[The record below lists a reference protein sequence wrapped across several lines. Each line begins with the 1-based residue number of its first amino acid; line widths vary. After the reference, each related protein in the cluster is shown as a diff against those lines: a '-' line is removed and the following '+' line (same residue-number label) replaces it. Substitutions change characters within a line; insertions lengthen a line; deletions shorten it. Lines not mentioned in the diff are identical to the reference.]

1 MKLNSKR
8 LLLIAAAG
16 LQLAGNQARAANTFY
31 APGDLV
37 LFFQK
42 QGSTNTVY
50 ANLGNAATLY
60 RGAAAGTASDGSLT
74 NINFLNLNSTLTSA
88 FGGGWQSDPSIYAG
102 LAGVFSTNST
112 NTTAA
117 PNGDPYRTLYISSP
131 RASEGTL
138 GESNSLGWDLVA
150 AGNSNMTTAASG
162 IQTQNN
168 VLENS
173 FASAVAIATTDI
185 SQIDDQNPL
194 ISAGI
199 PPVIIQ
205 EPAMGGALN
214 GGIQQQGS
222 ASSLGTFEGVGETE
236 FALDLYRV
244 LARTGVA
251 GQVAGDLRVGSY
263 EGTLA
268 IGSNGS
274 VSFIVPEPS
283 SVLLSGVAAVSLLLR
298 RRRDA

>member
-1 MKLNSKR
+1 MKLKFKS
-8 LLLIAAAG
+8 LLLVAAAG
-16 LQLAGNQARAANTFY
+16 MSLASNEVQAANSFY

-60 RGAAAGTASDGSLT
+60 RGASAGTLGDQDLTKT
-74 NINFLNLNSTLTSA
+74 NILNLNSTLTSA
-88 FGGGWQSDPSIYAG
+88 FGSGWQSDTGIYAG

-112 NTTAA
+112 NAIAA
-117 PNGDPYRTLYISSP
+117 PDGDPYRTLYISSA
-131 RASEGTL
+131 RNSVGTI
-138 GESNSLGWDLVA
+138 GELNSVAWDLA
-150 AGNSNMTTAASG
+150 TAGNSNMTTAASG

-173 FASAVAIATTDI
+173 FTTGVAIATVDI

-222 ASSLGTFEGVGETE
+222 ATSIGTFEGVGETE

-244 LARTGVA
+244 LARNNVA
-251 GQVAGDLRVGSY
+251 GQVGGDLRVGSY
-263 EGTLA
+263 EGTIT

-274 VSFIVPEPS
+274 VSFLVPEPS
-283 SVLLSGVAAVSLLLR
+283 SVFLSCVAAISLVTR
-298 RRRDA
+298 RRRNS